1 MDYIKALVDENID
14 RKNIENILDG
24 SLREDDFFCQKSREL
39 LTGLG
44 IDEDV
49 ALMLLAHH
57 KSKAKYGYAI
67 SQKDL
72 SHIVE
77 LAKNKENEA
86 PLRRLINSPF
96 FLAKACWLY
105 EHAPYFFFYDME
117 ESTDRDSFILEFSKH
132 YEANFLEIRVP
143 IDT

>member
-14 RKNIENILDG
+14 RINIENILDG
-24 SLREDDFFCQKSREL
+24 SLKEDDIFCQKSRDL
-39 LTGLG
+39 LTDIG
-44 IDEDV
+44 IDENV

-77 LAKNKENEA
+77 LATKKENEA

-96 FLAKACWLY
+96 FLAKVCWLY
-105 EHAPYFFFYDME
+105 EHAPYFFFYD
-117 ESTDRDSFILEFSKH
+117 
-132 YEANFLEIRVP
+132 
-143 IDT
+143 IDII